1 MNMKRAR
8 FCRLGKGGL
17 WGLSLMFSLPI
28 QAADNLKLHG
38 TLVAEPC
45 VILPADADIQ
55 LDFGTVIDKY
65 LYLNG
70 RTHGQQFELRLSD
83 CDLSLGNTVRMTFSG
98 TENPKLPGLLALD
111 SGSMASGV
119 GIGIETDE
127 GVPVL
132 LSHETKKYPIL
143 AGNNVITLKAYV
155 KAEQAAIATKSIGR
169 GSFSASATFNLEY
182 E

>member
-1 MNMKRAR
+1 MKRAR

-132 LSHETKKYPIL
+132 
-143 AGNNVITLKAYV
+143 KAYV